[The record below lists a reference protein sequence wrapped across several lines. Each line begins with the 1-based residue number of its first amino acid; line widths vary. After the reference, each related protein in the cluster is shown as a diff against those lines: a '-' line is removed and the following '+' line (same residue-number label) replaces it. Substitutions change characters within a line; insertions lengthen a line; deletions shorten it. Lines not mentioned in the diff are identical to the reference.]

1 VTQFADVLTDH
12 IDHPLAIFVAIV
24 LAAGYL
30 TRNVMVPLIGTRRE
44 ASRSDD

>member
-1 VTQFADVLTDH
+1 MTQFANVLTDH

-30 TRNVMVPLIGTRRE
+30 TRNVMVPLIGTRRDPARRGE
-44 ASRSDD
+44 